1 MKCRPAL
8 LKNAMRS
15 EAARNCG
22 KSTTAVVGVTG
33 TFDAQKKRVYCASGS
48 SGLSVVEETA
58 DGAVTLGTVK
68 TAPGAHTI
76 TVDPKT
82 HAVWIA
88 YADKEAAYI
97 RRLMPP

>member
-1 MKCRPAL
+1 MDSM
-8 LKNAMRS
+8 N
-15 EAARNCG
+15 G
-22 KSTTAVVGVTG
+22 KEIATVDIVVGVDQIA
-33 TFDAQKKRVYCASGS
+33 FDAQKKRVYCASGS

-97 RRLMPP
+97 RRLVPP